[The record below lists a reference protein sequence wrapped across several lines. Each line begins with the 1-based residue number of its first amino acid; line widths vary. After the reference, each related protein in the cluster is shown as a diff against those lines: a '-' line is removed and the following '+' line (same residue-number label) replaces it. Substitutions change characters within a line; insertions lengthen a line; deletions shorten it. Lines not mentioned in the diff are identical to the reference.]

1 MKSYRKEL
9 WFEAPERMHF
19 TNITS
24 DIKSCLTESD
34 ISEGFVL
41 LMQCILL
48 QVFLLMTMSLDFIMT
63 TKNG

>member
-24 DIKSCLTESD
+24 DIKACLSQFSVW
-34 ISEGFVL
+34 IKPHFS
-41 LMQCILL
+41 I
-48 QVFLLMTMSLDFIMT
+48 
-63 TKNG
+63 TKK